1 MARYKKYKMS
11 SSPPHLTTCGLDFWY
26 CKLIYNN
33 CGLDFWYC
41 KLIFKNW
48 RKRVLMD
55 HYGIFNTVQT
65 DHQYQYLQCN
75 IKWNKISMDQIFL
88 SCFLLQRT
96 STSLF
101 PVLLGSLDWWG
112 RLSLPQC
119 LHFSG
124 KVSISFGHFLK
135 SLIVFSCSK
144 ITEEGPIGT
153 DELKPVMVYIH
164 GGGYNGGFNIYWILY
179 RHLLLQ
185 HNVQCTLIREFLY
198 FCWWRIFYNIQS
210 AVTVKQETPSLTKDL
225 FRPGFP

>member
-1 MARYKKYKMS
+1 
-11 SSPPHLTTCGLDFWY
+11 
-26 CKLIYNN
+26 
-33 CGLDFWYC
+33 
-41 KLIFKNW
+41 
-48 RKRVLMD
+48 MD

-135 SLIVFSCSK
+135 SLICLFL
-144 ITEEGPIGT
+144 
-153 DELKPVMVYIH
+153 LKDH
-164 GGGYNGGFNIYWILY
+164 GGRPDRDWWVETSYGLY
-179 RHLLLQ
+179 SWWRLQWRFQHLLNLISKFIFTAT
-185 HNVQCTLIREFLY
+185 CTKYIDRGFDHC
-198 FCWWRIFYNIQS
+198 CWWRISKTGN
-210 AVTVKQETPSLTKDL
+210 TL
-225 FRPGFP
+225 FDKRSI